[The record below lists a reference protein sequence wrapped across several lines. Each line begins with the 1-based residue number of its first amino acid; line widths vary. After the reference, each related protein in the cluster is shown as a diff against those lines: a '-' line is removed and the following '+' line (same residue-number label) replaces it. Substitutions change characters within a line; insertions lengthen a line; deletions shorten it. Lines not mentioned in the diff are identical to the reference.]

1 LRREANTGVGSDAD
15 IAIWDPDRET
25 TITAGLLHDNVGYT
39 PYEGR
44 KLRGW
49 PVTVLSRGR
58 TIVEDGALAAPR
70 GSGVFLPCALSAAAK
85 PAGAPVPELAFTA
98 EQGAALV

>member
-1 LRREANTGVGSDAD
+1 M
-15 IAIWDPDRET
+15 
-25 TITAGLLHDNVGYT
+25 LHDNVGYT

-58 TIVEDGALAAPR
+58 IVVEDGALAAAR
-70 GSGVFLPCALSAAAK
+70 GSGNFLPCALSAFAK
-85 PAGAPVPELAFTA
+85 PAGTPVPELAYTA
-98 EQGAALV
+98 QQGTALV